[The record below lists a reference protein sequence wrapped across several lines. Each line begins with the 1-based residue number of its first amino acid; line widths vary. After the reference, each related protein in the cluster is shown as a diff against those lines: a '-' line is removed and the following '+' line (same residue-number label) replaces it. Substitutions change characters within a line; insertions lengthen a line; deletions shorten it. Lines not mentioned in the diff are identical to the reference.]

1 MKILRDYFLK
11 KIYIPVFILLFVPIV
26 ILAQMPN
33 VGPSS
38 IQELFTSIAQFLFG
52 LLIPLATL
60 AIIWS
65 GVMLITAGGN
75 EDRVKKGRAWLLWA
89 VIGLAVGLIG
99 YGLVNLL
106 QSILGAR

>member
-1 MKILRDYFLK
+1 MFSKKIILRLIFTVLLLALSF
-11 KIYIPVFILLFVPIV
+11 PVS
-26 ILAQMPN
+26 AQMPN

-38 IQELFTSIAQFLFG
+38 IQELFTSIGQFLFA

-89 VIGLAVGLIG
+89 IIGLAVGLIG
-99 YGLVNLL
+99 YGLVNLI